1 MKKRLRHTITFW
13 LLKPFIYG
21 YLKLKYRAKVKK
33 YKPPKNEH
41 GPYLILSN
49 HVLNW
54 DPFLLA
60 NSFRFPIFYVASDM
74 IFSIPFW
81 SKVIRYLVSPIP
93 KTKYRSDMETIR
105 DMIKMVKSGGS
116 VCIFPEGNATFHG
129 DLMPIDQ
136 SIVKLVKLLKI
147 PVVLYNIEG
156 AYYSH
161 PRWSNHVRKGNIR
174 GFVKTVLYY
183 DEYKDLN
190 NDILYDLIIEHL
202 TVDDRAYKES
212 NQITYK
218 SKALAEDIETA
229 QFYCPVCHSFDHLIT
244 KNHTVFCSSC
254 DFKGVLD
261 SELRLKDTKGNV
273 IYDTNKAW
281 YDDGMRALE
290 AHIQSLKKDDIIF
303 QDDNEA
309 VLDVIRSKA
318 KTPIG
323 QARLILTKTMVSMQF
338 QDSTTI
344 SLDPNHLNVSVQQ
357 KNKLIIYDKERKKTY
372 YLLSHKKRN
381 AFKYECA
388 VNLIKKGAN

>member
-1 MKKRLRHTITFW
+1 MKKRLRHSITFW
-13 LLKPFIYG
+13 LLKPLFYL
-21 YLKLKYRAKVKK
+21 YLKFKYRAKVIKF
-33 YKPPKNEH
+33 KPPKNEH

-105 DMIKMVKSGGS
+105 DMIKMVKSGGT

-129 DLMPIDQ
+129 DLMPIDR

-147 PVVLYNIEG
+147 PVILYNIEG

-161 PRWSNHVRKGNIR
+161 PRWSNHVRKGNIQGR
-174 GFVKTVLYY
+174 VKEVLYY
-183 DEYKDLN
+183 EDYKHLN

-202 TVDDRAYKES
+202 TVDDHSYKA
-212 NQITYK
+212 NNTITYR
-218 SKALAEDIETA
+218 SDAYAEDIETA
-229 QFYCPVCHSFDHLIT
+229 QFYCPSCHAFDTLVSH
-244 KNHTVFCSSC
+244 KHTVTCSTC
-254 DFKGVLD
+254 NFTGTID
-261 SELRLKDTKGNV
+261 SELRLKDAEDT
-273 IYDTNKAW
+273 IIFDTNKAW
-281 YDDGMRALE
+281 FDAGMTALE
-290 AHIQSLKKDDIIF
+290 KHIKSIKDDTIIF

-309 VLDVIRSKA
+309 VLDVVRSKE

-323 QARLILTKTMVSMQF
+323 QARLILTKTALSLHF
-338 QDSTTI
+338 QDSKTI
-344 SLDPNHLNVSVQQ
+344 TLDPTELNVSIQQ
-357 KNKLIIYDKERKKTY
+357 KNKLILYDKVSKKTY
-372 YLLSHKKRN
+372 YLLNHTKRG

-388 VNLIKKGAN
+388 VNVIKKGAN